1 MNSFQSDLADTD
13 LCRNPPEA
21 LEDLAKCYNSTLKDI
36 LDKHAPLIT
45 RSIKERPRVPWFNE
59 EIKMAK
65 RERRKAE
72 KKWRRTKLYTDLAAF
87 KIKRNATTALMNKAR
102 REFYTNF
109 IEENSKDQKKLFAAS
124 NRLLN
129 RGSADCLP
137 PTIDKAQ
144 FAEDI
149 GKFFIQKIVNIR
161 SRLDSQGDADYHKH
175 DTEDIESS
183 FVHLTEFQ
191 MLTEQ
196 DVKSLI
202 RYSSLKS
209 CVLDPMPSTLV
220 SQCDVLLPVLTR
232 LINTSLKSGQ
242 FPAVWKE
249 ALVLPLLKKP
259 GLDILFKNF
268 RPVSNLPFVSKL
280 TESAVYN
287 QTHGHI
293 CKNNLYPPNQS
304 SYRKNYSTETALL
317 KVKNDILLNMNK
329 QHVTLLILL
338 DLSAAF
344 DTVDHNVLLRRL
356 HSKFGISGTALEWFS
371 SYLRGRSQRV
381 MVQGNLSQ
389 KLNLEFGVPQ
399 GSCLGPLLFTIYASK
414 LFDVIK
420 EHLPTVHCYA
430 DDTQLYVSFS
440 PNKSTG
446 QSEAVNAIQHCVKDV
461 RNWMNN
467 DKLLLND
474 DKTEFLMIGTKQQLA
489 KVNIDHILIGD
500 SAIRPKGV
508 VKNLGTWL
516 DSTLSMNS
524 HVNNICSN
532 AFYYLY
538 NIRRIRKYLSR
549 RSTETLIHAFVSSR
563 VDYCNSLLYGL
574 PTYQL
579 HKLQRVQNAA
589 ARLIFQESKY
599 CHVSPLLFNLH
610 WLPVKFR
617 IDFKILLLT
626 YKAINGLAPF
636 YLKELIN
643 LKVPCKYK
651 LRSDCDGLL
660 LNTVK
665 FKTLKTL
672 GDRSFA
678 VAAPQLWN
686 SLPYAIRSSPS
697 VASFKQTLKTFLF
710 QKAFL

>member
-1 MNSFQSDLADTD
+1 
-13 LCRNPPEA
+13 
-21 LEDLAKCYNSTLKDI
+21 
-36 LDKHAPLIT
+36 
-45 RSIKERPRVPWFNE
+45 
-59 EIKMAK
+59 
-65 RERRKAE
+65 
-72 KKWRRTKLYTDLAAF
+72 
-87 KIKRNATTALMNKAR
+87 MNKAR

-149 GKFFIQKIVNIR
+149 GKFFVQKIVDIR

-220 SQCDVLLPVLTR
+220 SRCDVLLPVLMR
-232 LINTSLKSGQ
+232 LINMSLKSGQ
-242 FPAVWKE
+242 FPVLWKE
-249 ALVLPLLKKP
+249 ALVLQLLKKP

-317 KVKNDILLNMNK
+317 RVKNDILLNMNK
-329 QHVTLLILL
+329 QHVTLLVLL

-344 DTVDHNVLLRRL
+344 DTVDHNVLLSRL

-371 SYLRGRSQRV
+371 SYLSGRSQRV

-389 KLNLEFGVPQ
+389 KLNLDFGVPQ

-430 DDTQLYVSFS
+430 DDTQLFVSFS

-446 QSEAVNAIQHCVKDV
+446 QCEAVNAIQHCVKDV
-461 RNWMNN
+461 LR
-467 DKLLLND
+467 
-474 DKTEFLMIGTKQQLA
+474 IG
-489 KVNIDHILIGD
+489 
-500 SAIRPKGV
+500 
-508 VKNLGTWL
+508 
-516 DSTLSMNS
+516 
-524 HVNNICSN
+524 
-532 AFYYLY
+532 
-538 NIRRIRKYLSR
+538 
-549 RSTETLIHAFVSSR
+549 
-563 VDYCNSLLYGL
+563 
-574 PTYQL
+574 
-579 HKLQRVQNAA
+579 
-589 ARLIFQESKY
+589 
-599 CHVSPLLFNLH
+599 
-610 WLPVKFR
+610 
-617 IDFKILLLT
+617 
-626 YKAINGLAPF
+626 
-636 YLKELIN
+636 
-643 LKVPCKYK
+643 
-651 LRSDCDGLL
+651 
-660 LNTVK
+660 
-665 FKTLKTL
+665 
-672 GDRSFA
+672 
-678 VAAPQLWN
+678 
-686 SLPYAIRSSPS
+686 
-697 VASFKQTLKTFLF
+697 
-710 QKAFL
+710 